1 MEKRDLFL
9 DVDGCI
15 LNFEYAYTPILEA
28 EGLQLND
35 DDFKQWDILKS
46 RGYTR
51 RQVYRFVV
59 RAWESDYFENLPYI
73 KGAKEFL
80 KWAIR
85 EYKIIYNTTV
95 PEAYR
100 EKRIKNLN
108 KLGILGDIGADIQFA
123 TSHRDKARIVGSYD
137 NGFAFVDDKP
147 KNVSAVK
154 QDWPNILSIWYNH
167 GGLMNLYDHDPEPD
181 FEANSWLKVKRILQE
196 ENGQ

>member
-9 DVDGCI
+9 DIDGCV
-15 LNFEYAYTPILEA
+15 LNFDHAYIPILEE

-35 DDFKQWDILKS
+35 NDFKQWDTLKS

-51 RQVYRFVV
+51 RQVYPFVV
-59 RAWESDYFENLPYI
+59 RAWESDKFENLPFI
-73 KGAKEFL
+73 KGAEEFL

-85 EYKIIYNTTV
+85 KYKIIYNTTV

-108 KLGILGDIGADIQFA
+108 KLGILRDIGADIQFA

-167 GGLMNLYDHDPEPD
+167 RGLMNLYDHDPEPD
-181 FEANSWLKVKRILQE
+181 YNAHSWLKVKNFLQKE
-196 ENGQ
+196 DG